1 MNSFIIFRDN
11 IRKAVLA
18 KESLFI
24 KIWTGIIALVG
35 LLCISAN
42 FGYQKTL
49 SQTWVSLVLALVCA
63 FLPVRGMAAVL
74 TIVLLVDLSSL
85 SIQVAM
91 VALGLVVAGYLA
103 CAYFRSKN
111 TYNMTT
117 VPVLYCFHAPYA
129 MALGTGLMCSL
140 SEITSLICGT
150 VTAYFL
156 HVIKL
161 NATAILDESSKVN
174 IFTLLREQLLMSRMF
189 YFFLVAM
196 VAMFL
201 VVYFLRLS
209 AIKMSWLVATVAG
222 VGVEFIIMLTGFLLN
237 NAKSEIPGLIIGN
250 VICFAVGFILNY
262 FILDL
267 DYSRIEKIQFEDDDY
282 YYYVTAVPKIRLVSE
297 EKEVKTINHK
307 RGNVVR

>member
-49 SQTWVSLVLALVCA
+49 SQTWVSLALALVCA

-85 SIQVAM
+85 SLQVAM

-267 DYSRIEKIQFEDDDY
+267 DYSRIEKVQFEDDDY

>member
-49 SQTWVSLVLALVCA
+49 SQTWVSVVLALVCA

-85 SIQVAM
+85 SLQVAM

-237 NAKSEIPGLIIGN
+237 NARSEIPGLIIGN

-267 DYSRIEKIQFEDDDY
+267 DYSRIEKVQFEDDDY

>member
-85 SIQVAM
+85 SLQVAM

-222 VGVEFIIMLTGFLLN
+222 VGLEFIIMLTGFLLN

-267 DYSRIEKIQFEDDDY
+267 DYSRIEKVQFEDDDY

>member
-85 SIQVAM
+85 SLQVAM

-267 DYSRIEKIQFEDDDY
+267 DYSRIEKVQFEDDDY

>member
-49 SQTWVSLVLALVCA
+49 SQTWVSVVLALVCA

-85 SIQVAM
+85 SLQVAM

-189 YFFLVAM
+189 YFFLAAM

-267 DYSRIEKIQFEDDDY
+267 DYSRIEKVQFEDDDY